1 MFFLQPEDDFG
12 DGLDD
17 DDELEYDALND
28 ETFGA
33 AVSTDWEG
41 IHENLVKLE
50 SEKKQTNEKPH
61 RAPVENANSSRNKY
75 GADLDMNLSRVS
87 LDDCFLENL
96 DDPELPLKLDSS
108 VWSSPVDH
116 RKRDDPYNALS
127 KPDMSKAPKAPVL
140 NSHSPLPK
148 MFTVE
153 DIERNIRKAQ
163 TTPRDAL
170 GALGMPLHYA
180 PEPPKPPNLPP
191 PPNQLNCRSHHAA
204 TGNSSVPTVAGTQRS
219 ALQRSDGK
227 ATAATLSTTPIG
239 LSANAPDDFHGRPAD
254 AASHPTRRHAPNALQ
269 QHAWNG
275 GCARTSRFRNFNRN
289 STVGMFFLQPED
301 DFGDGLDDDDE
312 LEYDAL
318 NDETFGAAV
327 STDWEGI
334 HENLVKL
341 ESEKKQ
347 TNEKPHR
354 APVEN
359 ANSSRNKYGADLDVN
374 LSRVSLD
381 DCFLENLDDPELPLK
396 LDSSVWS
403 SPVDHRKRDDPYN
416 ALSKP
421 DMSKAPKA
429 PVLNSH
435 SPLPKMFTVED
446 IERNIRKAQ
455 TTPRDALGAL
465 GMPLHYAPEP
475 PKPPNLPPPPNHLN
489 CRHIMPPPGI
499 LPSPLS
505 QAHNVPLYN
514 VPMAKQQPP
523 PFRPPPSDF
532 PLMHLMTSMGGPPM
546 PRPIPP
552 AGMPQMPY
560 SNMPM
565 HSNFGGVRPPMPG
578 QPGRINPLMN
588 GPPFPTP
595 PPPTSQMQSNPVSV
609 NQYNKRLVQE
619 IQQNHPMLYFNRM
632 NNFDAGNNSYHQN
645 QMNGSK
651 NSNQN
656 HQQQHRFKQQQ
667 QHKSDG
673 NLNLEEYDEYANLM
687 SQRNKQW
694 LIGIQLLQLNTETPY
709 IDDYYYTVFKERR
722 MRRERESKA
731 HRDNQ
736 MNHPLTQPK
745 GHQQLVLMSMGKN
758 GTNQRNHDRDKK
770 NQDANKGDKEMTPRT
785 YTPLQFEN
793 SLGKLQCGSVTAP
806 RKIID
811 MDIMGP
817 ETGYQ
822 LNPSIELSTQ
832 KKSRQMLLH
841 IESLY
846 KIVLKIEDLK
856 NPIAVSTALVVKAKK
871 ERERK
876 QALEQLESEDPADGE
891 GKSRQAVLDAIDE
904 KYPEPEKLDDLLPQL
919 VAGLSVDKVMGMMN
933 VRKGKTLIK
942 RALPHL
948 VDEEHKWQV
957 WQAIFAV
964 LPIITKKDRDDTD
977 GSLGGLFT
985 EFKNHL
991 IVAKLGDFITFG
1003 MLSIIAMMLRVETIF
1018 QLDENE
1024 PPLTASN
1031 DGTAWGQFV
1040 ATLAACA
1047 AKQPLTEAE
1056 QSLDKEILQILLN
1069 HLRRYPEIETQPL
1082 TTALSQVEFK

>member
-1 MFFLQPEDDFG
+1 MIRGTLVSRMEPSGRGIQWTLTLPCPRRVF
-12 DGLDD
+12 
-17 DDELEYDALND
+17 ASKW
-28 ETFGA
+28 TVS
-33 AVSTDWEG
+33 VSTLSW
-41 IHENLVKLE
+41 LC
-50 SEKKQTNEKPH
+50 
-61 RAPVENANSSRNKY
+61 AP
-75 GADLDMNLSRVS
+75 
-87 LDDCFLENL
+87 
-96 DDPELPLKLDSS
+96 
-108 VWSSPVDH
+108 
-116 RKRDDPYNALS
+116 
-127 KPDMSKAPKAPVL
+127 
-140 NSHSPLPK
+140 
-148 MFTVE
+148 
-153 DIERNIRKAQ
+153 
-163 TTPRDAL
+163 
-170 GALGMPLHYA
+170 
-180 PEPPKPPNLPP
+180 
-191 PPNQLNCRSHHAA
+191 HAA
-204 TGNSSVPTVAGTQRS
+204 
-219 ALQRSDGK
+219 
-227 ATAATLSTTPIG
+227 
-239 LSANAPDDFHGRPAD
+239 
-254 AASHPTRRHAPNALQ
+254 
-269 QHAWNG
+269 
-275 GCARTSRFRNFNRN
+275 CA
-289 STVGMFFLQPED
+289 
-301 DFGDGLDDDDE
+301 LDDDDE

-475 PKPPNLPPPPNHLN
+475 PKPPNLPPPPNQLN

-991 IVAKLGDFITFG
+991 IVAKLGDFITVPKAIIAASKKLNFIFASKFG

-1018 QLDENE
+1018 QMDENE